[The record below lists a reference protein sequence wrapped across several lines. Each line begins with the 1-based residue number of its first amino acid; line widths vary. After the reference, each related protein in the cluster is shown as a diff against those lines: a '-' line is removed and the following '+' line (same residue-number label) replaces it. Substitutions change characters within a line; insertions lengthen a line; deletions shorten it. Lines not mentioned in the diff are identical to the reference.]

1 MDQHVLVPLDGSK
14 PSWEALDHAAANADG
29 DRITVLHVVDPAEG
43 VYAGSEGGYYDTEAF
58 DRARERGENLC
69 EQARERLRDNGTL
82 DRIELDTAVETGKAA
97 RTIVAYATDHDID
110 HVVIGSHGRDG
121 VSRILLGSVAETVV
135 RRSPCPVTV
144 VR

>member
-1 MDQHVLVPLDGSK
+1 MDRHVLVPLDGSK
-14 PSWEALDHAAANADG
+14 PSWAALDHAAANADG

-43 VYAGSEGGYYDTEAF
+43 VYTGAAGGYYDAEAF
-58 DRARERGENLC
+58 DRARERGETLC
-69 EQARERLRDNGTL
+69 EQARERLREDGAL
-82 DRIELDTAVETGKAA
+82 ERIELDTAVKTGKAA

-110 HVVIGSHGRDG
+110 HVVIGSHGRAG
-121 VSRILLGSVAETVV
+121 VSRILLGSVAEAVV